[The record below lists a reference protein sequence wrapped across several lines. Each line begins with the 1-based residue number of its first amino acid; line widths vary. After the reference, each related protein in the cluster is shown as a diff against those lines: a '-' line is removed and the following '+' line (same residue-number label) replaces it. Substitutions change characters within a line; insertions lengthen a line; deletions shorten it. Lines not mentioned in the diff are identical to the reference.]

1 MGCSLNGIDCPYNP
15 EFGHHGSTKQSLKWI
30 SRIKNDYELAIRLSK
45 ELEFILETH
54 FQATGKGL
62 HQKITSAKQNYFHK
76 THRHFSTK
84 LEKNMRRLATI
95 RNKLIHNRNYKR
107 LMTKM
112 HSFKHSKIH
121 TLSYKKSSLK
131 CMRKERKTNMK
142 DASYCDGIFILIL

>member
-15 EFGHHGSTKQSLKWI
+15 EFGHHGSTKKSLKWI

-95 RNKLIHNRNYKR
+95 RNKSIHNRNYNEIDDKNAFIQAFKDSYIE
-107 LMTKM
+107 LQEIIIKM
-112 HSFKHSKIH
+112 HAKGKENKHEGCI
-121 TLSYKKSSLK
+121 
-131 CMRKERKTNMK
+131 
-142 DASYCDGIFILIL
+142 IL